1 MLIAQIVNNVEITVA
16 DHRVLFPNT
25 SFTDAGPT
33 PDFME
38 QHGCYPVTV
47 WRDHDQATQKLV
59 ATEPYLENGWVCTV
73 TVEDLSDEEIQAK
86 IDHQA
91 GKIRNQ
97 RNAMLLQSDWTQG
110 KDIPDA
116 VSTPWAAYREELR
129 NLPDQPGFP
138 EIITWPTPPGA
149 N

>member
-16 DHRVLFPNT
+16 DHRVLFPDT

-47 WRDHDQATQKLV
+47 WRDHDAATQKLV
-59 ATEPYLENGWVCTV
+59 EVQPYLENGWVHIV
-73 TVEDLSDEEIQAK
+73 AVEDLTQQELQVNSN
-86 IDHQA
+86 HQA
-91 GKIRNQ
+91 GKLRNQ
-97 RNAMLLQSDWTQG
+97 RDNMLAQCDWTQG

-116 VSTPWAAYREELR
+116 VSAPWAVYRQALR
-129 NLPDQPGFP
+129 DVTDQPGFP
-138 EIITWPTPPGA
+138 ETITWPQPPGA